1 MSGNSEALKR
11 YYRFHA
17 AIYDLTRWSFLFGRS
32 ALIGRLQKM
41 PIQPRRVLEIGC
53 GTGRNL
59 AALARAFPKAEVVGI
74 DVSQDMLD
82 HAQRTC
88 AFAEGRVLLEC
99 APYGPQSRLG
109 KFDVIVASY
118 ALSMM
123 GDGVAPVLD
132 TARRDLRQGGVF
144 AVVDFR
150 DSRFAFFRRWMALN
164 HVRLDD
170 SLLAQIQER
179 FAEPV
184 VATQGAYG
192 GLWRWFSLVSR

>member
-32 ALIGRLQKM
+32 ALIEALQKM
-41 PIQPRRVLEIGC
+41 RLQPRRILEIGC

-59 AALARAFPKAEVVGI
+59 AALARAFPKAEIVGI
-74 DVSQDMLD
+74 DVSEDMLD
-82 HAQRTC
+82 HARRSC
-88 AFAEGRVLLEC
+88 AFAEDRVLLEC

-109 KFDVIVASY
+109 KFDIIVASY

-123 GDGVAPVLD
+123 GEGVAPVLD
-132 TARRDLRQGGVF
+132 TARRDLRSGGAF

-150 DSRFAFFRRWMALN
+150 DSRFGFFRRWMALN

-170 SLLAQIQER
+170 GLLPEIQQR
-179 FAEPV
+179 FGEPA
-184 VATQGAYG
+184 VATRQAYG
-192 GLWRWFSLVSR
+192 GLWRWFSLVAS